1 MTSLDDLVLVS
12 LYFAK
17 DNPLSIDHI
26 EKALYLILKA
36 LHMYK
41 SKDYILTDKGA
52 WNWNLVL
59 RIHMLESGGFINN
72 VKNRYALT
80 EKGFRLAQSIINGM
94 SSREKEI
101 IEELIK
107 QIIQLKPEEILTIG
121 NTFAKEEQQQTREL
135 KTNTQGNH
143 RHSL

>member
-1 MTSLDDLVLVS
+1 
-12 LYFAK
+12 
-17 DNPLSIDHI
+17 
-26 EKALYLILKA
+26 
-36 LHMYK
+36 
-41 SKDYILTDKGA
+41 
-52 WNWNLVL
+52 LVL
-59 RIHMLESGGFINN
+59 RIHTLESGGFISKA
-72 VKNRYALT
+72 KNGYALT

-94 SSREKEI
+94 SSREKEM

-135 KTNTQGNH
+135 KTNTQSNH